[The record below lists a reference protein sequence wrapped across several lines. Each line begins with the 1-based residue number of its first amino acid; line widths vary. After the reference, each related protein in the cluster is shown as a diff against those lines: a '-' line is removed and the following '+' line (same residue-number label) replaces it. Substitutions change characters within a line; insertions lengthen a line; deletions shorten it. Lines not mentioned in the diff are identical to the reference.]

1 MTTTDT
7 AVSHVA
13 GVPINHAG
21 RVRQRCAWCGTL
33 ILDKEQGHPT
43 WPVPMWVQLIG
54 ADEIGQGGQW
64 TAYPISIDNTVGD
77 ESIPPNACLRLPPE
91 STS

>member
-1 MTTTDT
+1 MTTTNSVT
-7 AVSHVA
+7 HMA
-13 GVPINHAG
+13 GVSVTHAG

-33 ILDKEQGHPT
+33 IVDKEQGSPT

-54 ADEIGQGGQW
+54 ADEIGRGGQW
-64 TAYPISIDNTVGD
+64 TAYPISLDHTEG
-77 ESIPPNACLRLPPE
+77 ELSIPPNACVHLPLE